1 MKKTL
6 LIGFTIGIAVLISIP
21 INHVS
26 SSTDI
31 EDDEVINSPVITNS
45 YYTNISGQ
53 KYWLSF
59 KITFLEPTNFTLEYN
74 RNLLQDHKTR
84 DYFAYSHHSEYS
96 GGGGYRL
103 SNFFYSDTK
112 YYYQIN
118 LGNINKSFYYTK
130 QNPREN
136 EERDHNQ
143 LGPYSDKLGPHHY
156 FTFFSYCDSKEE
168 TMEIWINASHNVS
181 ISKTQGTEVFVFER
195 EDFFGNINVGCKRGT
210 MILNGVKKIHI
221 NNTLF
226 AYFLTDSISTGFNF
240 LKYIT
245 PSGEHKQIRLIELR
259 GFPILFRPNK
269 VEDFEEGLRWAENGT
284 WTFKTTI
291 VKMSFRKSYPMTFLF
306 GADIKLPE

>member
-1 MKKTL
+1 MKKMKKTL
-6 LIGFTIGIAVLISIP
+6 LIGITIGIAVLITIP

-26 SSTDI
+26 SLTDI
-31 EDDEVINSPVITNS
+31 EDDEFINSPIITNS

-74 RNLLQDHKTR
+74 RNLLQDHETR
-84 DYFAYSHHSEYS
+84 DYFAFSHHSEYS
-96 GGGGYRL
+96 GGGGYHISNYL
-103 SNFFYSDTK
+103 SLDTK

-118 LGNINKSFYYTK
+118 LGNINKSFYYSI
-130 QNPREN
+130 QNPREYEDREN
-136 EERDHNQ
+136 NQ
-143 LGPYSDKLGPHHY
+143 LGPYSDKLGPHHN
-156 FTFFSYCDSKEE
+156 FTFISYCDSKEE
-168 TMEIWINASHNVS
+168 TMEIWINASH
-181 ISKTQGTEVFVFER
+181 TQGTEVFAFER

-210 MILNGVKKIHI
+210 IILNGVKKIHI

-226 AYFLTDSISTGFNF
+226 AHFKTDSLSTGFSF

-245 PSGEHKQIRLIELR
+245 PSGEHKQIKLIDLR
-259 GFPILFRPNK
+259 GWPILPILFRYYK

-291 VKMSFRKSYPMTFLF
+291 VKMRLRKTFPMTYLF